1 MDLDV
6 GAKLLFCQTKC
17 LGGIAGEQHTFA
29 AKGGDKRQCQ
39 LDFANRCG
47 MKPQPGVGRASPK
60 TTKAFSNI
68 SETTPPSYGVN
79 QR

>member
-6 GAKLLFCQTKC
+6 GAKLLFCQTKY

-39 LDFANRCG
+39 LDFAN
-47 MKPQPGVGRASPK
+47 
-60 TTKAFSNI
+60 
-68 SETTPPSYGVN
+68 
-79 QR
+79 

>member
-1 MDLDV
+1 MDFDV

-17 LGGIAGEQHTFA
+17 LGGIAGQQHTFA

-47 MKPQPGVGRASPK
+47 MKPQPWVGRASPK
-60 TTKAFSNI
+60 KTKAFSNI
-68 SETTPPSYGVN
+68 SETTPPPFGVN